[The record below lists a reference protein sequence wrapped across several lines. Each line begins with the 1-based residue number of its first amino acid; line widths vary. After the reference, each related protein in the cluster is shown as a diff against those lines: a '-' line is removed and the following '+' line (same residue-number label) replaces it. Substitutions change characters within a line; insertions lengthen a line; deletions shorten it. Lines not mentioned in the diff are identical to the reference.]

1 MTNQHPPPPPR
12 LGDRGLQ
19 CTFIPWQRPHF
30 LLQFLISHSDWQA
43 SSEYPSQLSWS
54 LAAQGPDQKFDTG
67 VRPLSQN
74 NSFPPTLTSH
84 GPHSPYLS
92 QHRDLIRSLTE
103 DSDHSPKITPSP
115 PPTPTSH
122 GPNSPYLSQHR
133 DLIRRLTQDSD
144 HSNKTNSPHLPQD
157 TLPYL
162 LQHRDLIRSLTL
174 ESDHSSKITP
184 FPPPPLSPEKLKQ
197 LFLSKDVKPSP
208 KRKMVK
214 LLATTNRW
222 VEWRVDVRHIFPPR
236 WPFFTRG

>member
-1 MTNQHPPPPPR
+1 MTNQPPPPPPR

-54 LAAQGPDQKFDTG
+54 LAAQGPDQKFDTR

-74 NSFPPTLTSH
+74 NSFPPTLTSP
-84 GPHSPYLS
+84 GPHSHYLS
-92 QHRDLIRSLTE
+92 QHRDLIRSLTQ

-115 PPTPTSH
+115 PH
-122 GPNSPYLSQHR
+122 
-133 DLIRRLTQDSD
+133 
-144 HSNKTNSPHLPQD
+144 PHLPRA
-157 TLPYL
+157 TLPV
-162 LQHRDLIRSLTL
+162 SLAAQGPDQTFDTGFRPL
-174 ESDHSSKITP
+174 FQNNSS
-184 FPPPPLSPEKLKQ
+184 PPPLSPEKLKQ

-214 LLATTNRW
+214 LLAKTNRW
-222 VEWRVDVRHIFPPR
+222 VEWRRVDVRHIFPPG